1 MRCEKQTNSKIA
13 LIIEIQTNWSLFSPS
28 NKTRSTKS
36 PAIRLRP
43 DLLLKTGRYTGHLRC
58 CNTRPTSHEQKL
70 LYFFKSPHRPSHHRM
85 LYTINLVLAL
95 LTGGRPHPL
104 QGTHTMPSRRTCNR
118 GRTETHSHPM
128 ATSLHLPCRG
138 LWAKLTQTF
147 HRTTCCMDLLTCS
160 SSMFIRYVFACASL
174 FPAIY

>member
-1 MRCEKQTNSKIA
+1 MRCEERTNTSIA
-13 LIIEIQTNWSLFSPS
+13 LILEIQTNWSLFSPS

-43 DLLLKTGRYTGHLRC
+43 DLLLKTCRYTGRPQC

-70 LYFFKSPHRPSHHRM
+70 RYFSRSPHRHSRHRM
-85 LYTINLVLAL
+85 LYTINLVPAL
-95 LTGGRPHPL
+95 LTGGQPHPL
-104 QGTHTMPSRRTCNR
+104 QGTHTMPTKKTCNR

-147 HRTTCCMDLLTCS
+147 HRTTCSMDSLTCS
-160 SSMFIRYVFACASL
+160 SSMFIRYVFAGASL
-174 FPAIY
+174 FPERH